1 MVTLRSFLYVELTV
15 LDLKI
20 GEKAIV
26 MNESVLTLPLKL
38 VEFGCLQGSEIE
50 VIQFAPF
57 KDPIYIKVNDTFVA
71 IRKDVGEKIEV
82 SSIKTS

>member
-1 MVTLRSFLYVELTV
+1 VTL

-38 VEFGCLQGSEIE
+38 VEFGCLPGCDIE
-50 VIQFAPF
+50 VVQFAPF
-57 KDPIYIKVNDTFVA
+57 KDPIYIKVNDAYVA
-71 IRKDVGEKIEV
+71 IRKDVGVKIQV
-82 SSIKTS
+82 SICQIVGKKP